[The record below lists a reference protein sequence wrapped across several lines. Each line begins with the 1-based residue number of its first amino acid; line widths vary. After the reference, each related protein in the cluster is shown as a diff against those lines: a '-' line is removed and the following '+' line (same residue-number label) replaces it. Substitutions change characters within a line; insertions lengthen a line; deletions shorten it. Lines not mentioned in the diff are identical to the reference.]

1 MSSASSMPCA
11 PSSVYRAGLLCL
23 RRRGLS
29 GALVSFAAFFLAF
42 SDARAVYGLFA
53 LVHAWIEIPILL
65 LALAIRPGG

>member
-1 MSSASSMPCA
+1 
-11 PSSVYRAGLLCL
+11 VGLAVVAA
-23 RRRGLS
+23 LS
-29 GALVSFAAFFLAF
+29 FGAFFLAF